1 MELVDN
7 YGRRVRD
14 LRISITDRCNFRC
27 QYCMPAEGMQW
38 VPRDEILS
46 FEEIERLARLVV
58 DRYDF
63 TGIRLTGG
71 EPTMRSQLVRLVERL
86 ASIRRHNGEA
96 IDLAM
101 TTNGATLSHQAND
114 LKAAGLRRLNI
125 SLDTLSRDRFA
136 EMTRRDQFDKVI
148 EGIRAAQAAGFSK
161 LKINTVVMRGQN
173 DGEILDFIEFGRKN
187 LLNIRFIEFM
197 PLDGDDIWNNDLV
210 VPSDEIV
217 DQISANYELVQIDN
231 GSDPA
236 SRYVFADMDLEFGVI
251 PTVTKPFCDSCDRIR
266 LTAEGQ
272 LRNCLFSVEEYDLRK
287 LLRNEGSDEEILAVI
302 ERAVGDKWRGHS
314 IGNVNFLRPKRSMS
328 QIGG

>member
-114 LKAAGLRRLNI
+114 LKAAGLGRLNI

-161 LKINTVVMRGQN
+161 LKINTVVMRGHN

-251 PTVTKPFCDSCDRIR
+251 PTVTKPFCESCDRIR

>member
-1 MELVDN
+1 
-7 YGRRVRD
+7 
-14 LRISITDRCNFRC
+14 
-27 QYCMPAEGMQW
+27 
-38 VPRDEILS
+38 
-46 FEEIERLARLVV
+46 
-58 DRYDF
+58 
-63 TGIRLTGG
+63 
-71 EPTMRSQLVRLVERL
+71 
-86 ASIRRHNGEA
+86 
-96 IDLAM
+96 
-101 TTNGATLSHQAND
+101 
-114 LKAAGLRRLNI
+114 
-125 SLDTLSRDRFA
+125 
-136 EMTRRDQFDKVI
+136 VI

-161 LKINTVVMRGQN
+161 LKINTVVMRGHN

>member
-38 VPRDEILS
+38 VPRDEILT

-86 ASIRRHNGEA
+86 AAIRRPNGQA
-96 IDLAM
+96 LDLAM
-101 TTNGATLSHQAND
+101 TTNGATLSHQAID
-114 LKAAGLRRLNI
+114 LKGAGLGRLNI
-125 SLDTLSRDRFA
+125 SLDTLDRNRFA
-136 EMTRRDQFDKVI
+136 KITRRDQFDKVI
-148 EGIRAAQAAGFSK
+148 EGIKSAQAAGFSK
-161 LKINTVVMRGQN
+161 LKINTVVMRGHN
-173 DGEILDFIEFGRKN
+173 DDEVLDFIEFGRKN
-187 LLNIRFIEFM
+187 QLNIRFIEFM

-217 DQISANYELVQIDN
+217 EQVSAKYELVQIDN

-236 SRYVFADMDLEFGVI
+236 SRYVFSDMDLEFGVI

-287 LLRNEGSDEEILAVI
+287 LLRTHASDEAIYSVI

>member
-114 LKAAGLRRLNI
+114 LKAAGLGRLNI

-161 LKINTVVMRGQN
+161 LKINTVVMRGHN

-236 SRYVFADMDLEFGVI
+236 SRYIFADMDLEFGVI

>member
-114 LKAAGLRRLNI
+114 LKAAGLGRLNI

-161 LKINTVVMRGQN
+161 LKINTVVMRGHN